1 MQLAITL
8 EHPDPAYVEH
18 RGGFAMLTYLRGAPE
33 RAEHRRISVSRA
45 HQLFLTA
52 QAEARPSAETGGLGL
67 LVLQRA
73 LLAAEDLGL
82 LLHAFD
88 GPQPWERLRTAKI
101 PDLDAVFLRA
111 ASRSTEFIERVF
123 RLPNKAE
130 LEREAEDALQRS
142 GLLWLRDN
150 AERRW
155 SDMLTR
161 ASWLWLEHRNVAK
174 ATMHGFPIVAGSHID
189 GPPGAGELSV
199 GIRRQKER
207 YAVAVTSKTRGKDVV
222 TDRTT
227 LHLGERAV
235 GSFARHAR
243 VAIRATADLA
253 EAQAGSTMRTF
264 RATMPTRAMK
274 FLDSETRAALEPMV
288 DEEES
293 PDDV

>member
-8 EHPDPAYVEH
+8 EHPDPAYVED

-33 RAEHRRISVSRA
+33 RAEHRRISVSRP
-45 HQLFLTA
+45 HKRFLTA
-52 QAEARPSAETGGLGL
+52 QEEGRPSAETGGLGL

-82 LLHAFD
+82 LLHALD

-101 PDLDAVFLRA
+101 PDLDSVFSRVG
-111 ASRSTEFIERVF
+111 SRSTEVIERVF
-123 RLPNKAE
+123 RLPSEAD
-130 LEREAEDALQRS
+130 LEGEARGAVQRR
-142 GLLWLRDN
+142 GLLWLREN

-174 ATMHGFPIVAGSHID
+174 ATMHGFPVVAGAHIE

-199 GIRRQKER
+199 GIRRQTER
-207 YAVAVTSKTRGKDVV
+207 YAVAVTSKVRGKEVV

-227 LHLGERAV
+227 LGLGNRAV

-243 VAIRATADLA
+243 VAIQATVELAD
-253 EAQAGSTMRTF
+253 AQAGSTMRRY
-264 RATMPTRAMK
+264 RATMPTRAIK
-274 FLDSETRAALEPMV
+274 YLDNVTRAALESMV
-288 DEEES
+288 DHEEL